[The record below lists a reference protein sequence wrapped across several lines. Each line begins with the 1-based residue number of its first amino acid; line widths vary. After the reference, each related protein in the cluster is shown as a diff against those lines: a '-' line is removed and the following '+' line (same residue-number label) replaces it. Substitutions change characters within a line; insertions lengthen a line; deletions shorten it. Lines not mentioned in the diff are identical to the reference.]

1 MAPDIEQRIEADFGP
16 GALNGIAPVLAP
28 LFESSGGER
37 IARCVLILA
46 AGDIA
51 KLRHF
56 ATQARQDFRDVIY
69 WAEYDAQG
77 RIRDCGKPF
86 PCLI

>member
-16 GALNGIAPVLAP
+16 GAANGILP
-28 LFESSGGER
+28 LLSPLLETPGGER

-46 AGDIA
+46 KGDIA
-51 KLRHF
+51 RLRHF
-56 ATQARQDFRDVIY
+56 LLQAQADYRDVIY
-69 WAEYDAQG
+69 WAEYDSKM
-77 RIRDCGKPF
+77 RVRDCSLPF